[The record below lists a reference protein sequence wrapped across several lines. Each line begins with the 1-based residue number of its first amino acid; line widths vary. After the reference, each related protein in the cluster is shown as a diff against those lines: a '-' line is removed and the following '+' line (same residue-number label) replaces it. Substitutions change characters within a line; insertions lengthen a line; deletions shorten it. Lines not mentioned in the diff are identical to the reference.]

1 MRDSEATT
9 ATVSVDDIAALS
21 DEQLAQFMQKHRSH
35 SGDFDL
41 PVDGWD
47 ELSMHARNQLAE
59 RLKAQERILSQNP
72 AVHSRALDLDQ
83 LDARL
88 RQVSDGDDIIPQ
100 VQQRIQ
106 GRITPPYSQE
116 DERRDRIDN
125 ETEAYNDLVKDGG
138 RPIYRISL
146 IEQVSRN
153 PEEYREMLWPF
164 WGYSR
169 DTQVSWLVF
178 RRQLKR
184 WREFRKWQID
194 NRGLEDEDAGFP
206 AFVEMMK
213 RIYKKDKYDEGVAQ
227 LETDPSWLKSVWL
240 DKQRTRRWQR
250 RWQRERDCNG
260 FSDYVD
266 AVTRRLARHGFTRPF
281 QLQEDPK
288 QQDELTTWIEYLGFE
303 YWWLDRYTDSIERLK
318 PDHDRRWQELVD
330 KKIPKPH
337 ETKDF
342 IRTTPSSMERGRERE
357 QAREAKQMAEADAKR
372 VYFLTQKDSRR
383 LTIPKEKRMQMLEA
397 AREKLVA
404 AQERYEFTRRRV
416 SMVTDFIR
424 ATFDYANAKKDA
436 TGHATLV
443 QWVLEQVL
451 LVEADPIQPNMTAAS
466 PDTKNKKRKRAQDE
480 NKPEKRSSKKQKPSH
495 GEFPSSYY
503 VRQELYGSRRGS
515 ERTTEAGRVYALASI
530 HGCLSGAHPKTASQR
545 KDRST
550 TAQFAADSRRYA
562 FGRFATKIT
571 TKDSPKY

>member
-1 MRDSEATT
+1 M
-9 ATVSVDDIAALS
+9 TVSVDDIAALS
-21 DEQLAQFMQKHRSH
+21 NEQLAQFMQKHRSH

-47 ELSMHARNQLAE
+47 NLSMHARNQLAE

-72 AVHSRALDLDQ
+72 AVHSRPLDLDQ

-88 RQVSDGDDIIPQ
+88 RQVSDGNDIIPQ

-116 DERRDRIDN
+116 DERRDQIDD
-125 ETEAYNDLVKDGG
+125 ETEAYNDLVTDGG

-153 PEEYREMLWPF
+153 PEEYREILWPF

-184 WREFRKWQID
+184 WQEFRKWQID
-194 NRGLEDEDAGFP
+194 NRDLQDEDAGFP

-250 RWQRERDCNG
+250 RWQRERGCNG

-266 AVTRRLARHGFTRPF
+266 AVKRRLARHGFTRPF
-281 QLQEDPK
+281 ELQEDPK
-288 QQDELTTWIEYLGFE
+288 LQDKLTTWIEYLCFE
-303 YWWLDRYTDSIERLK
+303 FWWLDRYTDSVERLK

-330 KKIPKPH
+330 KKIPKPN
-337 ETKDF
+337 ESKDF
-342 IRTTPSSMERGRERE
+342 IRTTPSSMQRQKEDD
-357 QAREAKQMAEADAKR
+357 QAWEAKMAAEAEAKR
-372 VYFLTQKDSRR
+372 VYFLTQKDPRR
-383 LTIPKEKRMQMLEA
+383 LNIPEEKRKRMLLA
-397 AREKLVA
+397 ATKNIVA
-404 AQERYEFTRRRV
+404 AKRLYESTKQRNDL
-416 SMVTDFIR
+416 VTNFIR
-424 ATFDYANAKKDA
+424 ATFGYVDA
-436 TGHATLV
+436 RRDAEGQAALA
-443 QWVLEQVL
+443 QWALEQVP
-451 LVEADPIQPNMTAAS
+451 LVAADLIQPKMTEAG

-480 NKPEKRSSKKQKPSH
+480 DKPEKQSSKKRKPGH
-495 GEFPSSYY
+495 GDAALLSRRSNRTGPANL
-503 VRQELYGSRRGS
+503 VGSR
-515 ERTTEAGRVYALASI
+515 L
-530 HGCLSGAHPKTASQR
+530 
-545 KDRST
+545 
-550 TAQFAADSRRYA
+550 YA
-562 FGRFATKIT
+562 FRRFATKIT
-571 TKDSPKY
+571 TKDSPKYQDFIHPPRPSGHGSFRRVKGWNQEARE